1 MEEYRYMEILIE
13 DESGGILVD
22 HILKK
27 YIQERDNIQY
37 RIHKFKGIGKIPK
50 KLKVDQLKTRKLLTD
65 LPAYLEGMDSY
76 MKKMP
81 GKKAVF
87 VIVDADREDCT
98 ELKRR
103 LVELKQQLNI
113 ETQVFF
119 CIAIE
124 EIEAWILGDQDA
136 LLEAYPEAKRGIL
149 QKYVADSVVGTWELL
164 ADAIHKGGSQELKK
178 NSSSYEA
185 GKFICECATQ
195 VGPRMILERNI
206 SPSFKYFIGKLDLVC
221 G

>member
-27 YIQERDNIQY
+27 YIQERDDIQY
-37 RIHKFKGIGKIPK
+37 RIHKFKGIGRIPK
-50 KLKVDQLKTRKLLTD
+50 KLKADQMKTRKLLTD
-65 LPAYLEGMDSY
+65 LPSYLKGMDSY
-76 MKKMP
+76 MRKMA
-81 GKKAVF
+81 GKKAIF
-87 VIVDADREDCT
+87 VIVDADREDCA

-119 CIAIE
+119 CIAVE
-124 EIEAWILGDQDA
+124 EIEAWILGDQEA

-149 QKYVADSVVGTWELL
+149 QKYTADSVIGTWELL
-164 ADAIHKGGSQELKK
+164 ADVIHKGGAQELKK

-185 GKFICECATQ
+185 GKFKCECAAQ

-206 SPSFKYFIGKLDLVC
+206 SPSFKYFIGKLDFVC

>member
-149 QKYVADSVVGTWELL
+149 QKYVADSVVGTWELP
-164 ADAIHKGGSQELKK
+164 A
-178 NSSSYEA
+178 
-185 GKFICECATQ
+185 
-195 VGPRMILERNI
+195 
-206 SPSFKYFIGKLDLVC
+206 
-221 G
+221 

>member
-50 KLKVDQLKTRKLLTD
+50 KLKVDQLKTRKLLAD

-87 VIVDADREDCT
+87 NLR
-98 ELKRR
+98 
-103 LVELKQQLNI
+103 
-113 ETQVFF
+113 
-119 CIAIE
+119 
-124 EIEAWILGDQDA
+124 
-136 LLEAYPEAKRGIL
+136 
-149 QKYVADSVVGTWELL
+149 S
-164 ADAIHKGGSQELKK
+164 
-178 NSSSYEA
+178 
-185 GKFICECATQ
+185 
-195 VGPRMILERNI
+195 
-206 SPSFKYFIGKLDLVC
+206 
-221 G
+221 